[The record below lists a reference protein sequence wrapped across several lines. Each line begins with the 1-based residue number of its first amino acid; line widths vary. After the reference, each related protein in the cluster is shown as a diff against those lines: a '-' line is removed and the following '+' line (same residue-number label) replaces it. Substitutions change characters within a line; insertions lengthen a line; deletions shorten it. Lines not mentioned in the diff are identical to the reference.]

1 MKIFSL
7 CQGLNMELCKKLR
20 ICRKDAGLSQE
31 DASRQLNISTRTL
44 QNYEYG
50 TQVPNLD
57 ILKNIAKLYN
67 VSMEYFLKDEELTQ
81 KNNYDED
88 TIYIPYFTNA
98 KVSAGFGEIQNDN
111 SNDCEFLPFQK
122 QNLRDMFKIYNVDKL
137 YAISCI
143 GNSMMPTINE
153 GEKIIFQ
160 NDGSFIEGAI
170 YVIRKEN
177 ELFVKRISKS
187 PLMLISDNA
196 QYEPIK
202 IKNLEEIE
210 ILGRVIGSYDIR
222 VKNF

>member
-1 MKIFSL
+1 
-7 CQGLNMELCKKLR
+7 MELCKKLR
-20 ICRKDAGLSQE
+20 EARKNVGLSQE
-31 DASRQLNISTRTL
+31 DAARGLNLSTRTL

-50 TQVPNLD
+50 SQTPNLD
-57 ILKNIAKLYN
+57 ILRNMAKLYDVN
-67 VSMEYFLKDEELTQ
+67 MEYFFKDKEIPQ
-81 KNNYDED
+81 KNSYDED
-88 TIYIPYFTNA
+88 IIYIPYFTNA
-98 KVSAGFGEIQNDN
+98 KVSAGFGELENDN
-111 SNDCEFLPFQK
+111 CDNCEFLPFQK

-170 YVIRKEN
+170 YVIRKDN

-187 PLMLISDNA
+187 PLMLISDNT

-202 IKNLEEIE
+202 IKGFQEIE
-210 ILGRVIGSYDIR
+210 ILGRVIGSYDIK